1 MLKLFSFLK
10 PYSPLIAGVLVF
22 MFLHVLSELYLPTLL
37 ADIVDTG
44 IVGGDSGYI
53 FRTGRLMLAVALG
66 GVLTTIAGNLL
77 SSKAAAGFGRD
88 LRRSLFSR
96 IESFSLQ
103 EFDRFGGASLITR
116 STNDIT
122 QVQTVLLMILR
133 MMISAPL
140 MLVGGMIMAL
150 SRDVQLSRVLVVV
163 IPLLAAAVTLIAVKA
178 IPVFKSMQLKLDRLN
193 LVLREILTGMRVI
206 RAFNRLEQEKQ
217 RFNEVNLDL
226 TATAIRVNRLLASI
240 MPVLMLTLNFTA
252 AAIIW
257 FGGIRI
263 ERGEMMVGDL
273 IAFLQYIMLIL
284 FSLIMVSMTFVMLP
298 RASVSAARI
307 NQVLDTAPK
316 LIDPLHPRDGDA
328 GGSVEFREATFSYPG
343 AESPAVSKISFRA
356 DPCKITAIIG
366 GTGSGKSTLAK
377 LLLRFY
383 DVDSGAI
390 YIGGVDV
397 REMSQATL
405 RDKIGYI
412 PQQSF
417 LFSGSVADNIRF
429 GRKEATDKEVRQ
441 AAETAQAADFIADMA
456 GGYSANIARGGSNVS
471 GGQKQRLAI
480 ARALV
485 KQPEIYI
492 FDDSFSALD
501 FKTDFRIRAA
511 LKKEIASATVLLI
524 AQRIGTV
531 MDADQILVLDNG
543 KICGTGKHAE
553 LLKTCA
559 VYREIVLS
567 QLSEE
572 EVS

>member
-1 MLKLFSFLK
+1 LLKLLSFLK
-10 PYSPLIAGVLVF
+10 PYSPLTAGVLVF
-22 MFLHVLSELYLPTLL
+22 MFVHALSELYLPTLL
-37 ADIVDTG
+37 AGIVDIG
-44 IVGGDSGYI
+44 IVGGDSAYI
-53 FRTGRLMLAVALG
+53 FRTGALMLTVAIG
-66 GVLTTIAGNLL
+66 GVITTIVGNLL
-77 SSKAAAGFGRD
+77 SSRAAAGFGKD

-103 EFDRFGGASLITR
+103 EFDRFGSASLITR
-116 STNDIT
+116 STNDVT
-122 QVQTVLLMILR
+122 QVQMVLLLILR
-133 MMISAPL
+133 MMVSAPL
-140 MLVGGMIMAL
+140 MLAGGMIMAL
-150 SRDVQLSRVLVVV
+150 SRDAQLSRVLIVV
-163 IPLLAAAVTLIAVKA
+163 IPLLAVAVTLIALKA
-178 IPVFKSMQLKLDRLN
+178 VPAFKSMQLDLDRLN
-193 LVLREILTGMRVI
+193 LVLRENLTGMRVI

-252 AAIIW
+252 VAIIW
-257 FGGIRI
+257 FGGMRI
-263 ERGEMMVGDL
+263 DRGQMMVGDL
-273 IAFLQYIMLIL
+273 IAFLQYVMLIL

-298 RASVSAARI
+298 RASASAARI
-307 NQVLDTAPK
+307 NQVLDTFPN
-316 LIDPLHPRDGDA
+316 LIDPPHPQNGGGA
-328 GGSVEFREATFSYPG
+328 GGVEFKEATFSYPG
-343 AESPAVSKISFRA
+343 AENPAVNKISFRA
-356 DPCKITAIIG
+356 KPGEITALIG

-390 YIGGVDV
+390 YLGGVDV
-397 REMSQATL
+397 REISQATL
-405 RDKIGYI
+405 RDKIGYV

-429 GRKEATDKEVRQ
+429 GRKEATDEEVRQ
-441 AAETAQAADFIADMA
+441 AAETAQAADFIADMT
-456 GGYSANIARGGSNVS
+456 GGYSAIIAKGGSNVS
-471 GGQKQRLAI
+471 GGQKQRLSI
-480 ARALV
+480 ARALA

-501 FKTDFRIRAA
+501 FKTEFRIRAA
-511 LKKEIASATVLLI
+511 LKKETASATVLVI
-524 AQRIGTV
+524 AQRVGTV

-543 KICGTGKHAE
+543 KICGAGKHAE

-567 QLSEE
+567 QLSAE